1 LDLDEPAAKATAES
15 INGLGGS
22 AVAVGGDVTDPEQ
35 VSTAVAF
42 VVQELGAPTVLVN
55 NAGVTRDALL
65 FKMTEPDWDTVIGVH
80 LRGAFL
86 MTRAVQHYM
95 TLAGWGR
102 VVTISSTSALG
113 NRGQANYSTAKA
125 GLQGFTKTI
134 AIELGQFGTTANCIA
149 PGFIVTDMTKATAE
163 RLGFEWDDFVVARA
177 KDIPLVRAGHPAD
190 VAHAVSFFVSEAA
203 GFVSGQVLYVAGGPK
218 A

>member
-1 LDLDEPAAKATAES
+1 VNNPPCRVAIVTGGGRGIGAAVAERLAADGCSVGVLDLDEPAAKATAES

-22 AVAVGGDVTDPEQ
+22 AVAVGGDVTEPEQ

-102 VVTISSTSALG
+102 VVTISSTSALATG
-113 NRGQANYSTAKA
+113 VRRITRRPRLACRASPRRSRSSSANSASPPTA
-125 GLQGFTKTI
+125 L
-134 AIELGQFGTTANCIA
+134 
-149 PGFIVTDMTKATAE
+149 
-163 RLGFEWDDFVVARA
+163 
-177 KDIPLVRAGHPAD
+177 PLDSSLPT
-190 VAHAVSFFVSEAA
+190 
-203 GFVSGQVLYVAGGPK
+203 
-218 A
+218 